1 MDEINSSIMKLNLFT
16 LGNSNVGKTCFI
28 YKYVHNKFK
37 SQYTSTIGYDFL
49 SKNIILPSG
58 QNIKLVFYD
67 TAGQER
73 FKSMSMNLLKNA
85 DGILLLYDIT
95 SIETF
100 NAIKGWVESIIE
112 IKGNN
117 FPIVLIGNKCDLEEK
132 RKITKDEGEKE
143 AENNGFLFFETSCK
157 DNINIE
163 ESINAIVSMIANE
176 KSQIQYDK
184 NESQVLEKKKIKK
197 QKKKCNC

>member
-73 FKSMSMNLLKNA
+73 FKSMAMNLLKNA

-117 FPIVLIGNKCDLEEK
+117 FRL
-132 RKITKDEGEKE
+132 
-143 AENNGFLFFETSCK
+143 
-157 DNINIE
+157 
-163 ESINAIVSMIANE
+163 
-176 KSQIQYDK
+176 Y
-184 NESQVLEKKKIKK
+184 
-197 QKKKCNC
+197 